1 MKKTFLG
8 LFVLLCNPAMSQ
20 IQFGSLQEVL
30 DFADQHAASIQNARD
45 QERLGESRYKAAR
58 TSLLPSING
67 SAAFNDNITLQPT
80 LVPAQ
85 LFNPSAPE
93 NTFNEYTF
101 GRKYQY
107 SAGLQASWDLL
118 NFQKWFEVK
127 TSAVH
132 LQIQNAQSLHTRYR
146 LYQQLAQSYCS
157 ILLSQR
163 YLEISKQNLQAAD
176 SIYLVAQEKYAKGV
190 FSAENLNRSKIQQIQ
205 AVQQLTHLESTLE
218 QLYNQ
223 LQIQLNTSQKINLLE
238 ALPGGTKPVV
248 FEKPVF
254 TKHPA
259 LIQQEAQMALST
271 LQLEQAKSL
280 YYPSI
285 SLGYQYNSTWASDQ
299 LLGFSNANHLPQQY
313 WGLRLQIPLFNGMNT
328 REKIQQSK
336 ISLHNQKNQLDA
348 QRLQSEK
355 EDQNLHLQHRQTYT
369 ELLQLEEMLHLQ
381 SQNDVHTK
389 NRYVS
394 GIIGLDERLDK
405 FQQLLSI
412 QNQYMQ
418 SLSNHYLSYYQLYL
432 RSTLN

>member
-1 MKKTFLG
+1 MKKTFLSV
-8 LFVLLCNPAMSQ
+8 LVLLSYPAMGQ

-30 DFADQHAASIQNARD
+30 NYADQHAASIQNARD

-58 TSLLPSING
+58 TSLLPNVNG
-67 SAAFNDNITLQPT
+67 SAVFNDHITLQPT

-127 TSAVH
+127 TSAAH
-132 LQIQNAQSLHTRYR
+132 LKIQNANTLYARY
-146 LYQQLAQSYCS
+146 LVYQQLAQSYCS
-157 ILLSQR
+157 ILLSQH
-163 YLEISKQNLQAAD
+163 YLEISKKNLQTAD
-176 SIYLVAQEKYAKGV
+176 SIHLIAQEKYTKGV
-190 FSAENLNRSKIQQIQ
+190 FSEENLNRSKIQQIQ
-205 AVQQLTHLESTLE
+205 AAQQLTSLESTLK

-223 LQIQLNTSQKINLLE
+223 FQIQLNTSQEINLAE
-238 ALPGGTKPVV
+238 ALQGAAKPLF
-248 FEKPVF
+248 FEQPHLNI
-254 TKHPA
+254 HPA

-271 LQLEQAKSL
+271 LQLEQAKTL
-280 YYPSI
+280 HYPSI
-285 SLGYQYNSTWASDQ
+285 SLGYQYNYTWATDK
-299 LLGFSNANHLPQQY
+299 LFDFSSANNLPQQY
-313 WGLRLQIPLFNGMNT
+313 WGMRINIPLFNGLNT
-328 REKIQQSK
+328 QEKIQQSK
-336 ISLHNQKNQLDA
+336 VSLHNQQNQLDY

-355 EDQNLHLQHRQTYT
+355 EDQNLSLQHQQAFA
-369 ELLQLEEMLHLQ
+369 ELLQVEEILKLQ
-381 SQNDVHTK
+381 SQNDVYSK
-389 NRYVS
+389 NRYES

-405 FQQLLSI
+405 FRQLLSI

-418 SLSNHYLSYYQLYL
+418 SLSNYYLSYYQLYL

>member
-8 LFVLLCNPAMSQ
+8 VLVLLSYPAMSQ

-30 DFADQHAASIQNARD
+30 NYADQHAASIQNARD
-45 QERLGESRYKAAR
+45 QERLGESRYKAAK
-58 TSLLPSING
+58 TSLLPNING
-67 SAAFNDNITLQPT
+67 SAIFNDNITLQPT

-107 SAGLQASWDLL
+107 SAGLQANWDLL

-127 TSAVH
+127 TSAAH
-132 LQIQNAQSLHTRYR
+132 LQIQNANTLHTQYL
-146 LYQQLAQSYCS
+146 LYQQMTQSYCS

-163 YLEISKQNLQAAD
+163 YLEISKKNLQTAD
-176 SIYLVAQEKYAKGV
+176 SIYLIAQEKYIQGV
-190 FSAENLNRSKIQQIQ
+190 FSEENLNRSKIQQIQ
-205 AVQQLTHLESTLE
+205 AAQQLTGLESTLE

-223 LQIQLNTSQKINLLE
+223 LQMQLNTSQEISLAE
-238 ALPGGTKPVV
+238 ALQGRAKPLF
-248 FEKPVF
+248 FEHPHLN
-254 TKHPA
+254 KHPA
-259 LIQQEAQMALST
+259 LIQQEAQMALSI
-271 LQLEQAKSL
+271 LQVEQAKTL
-280 YYPSI
+280 HYPSI
-285 SLGYQYNSTWASDQ
+285 SLGYQYNYTWATDK
-299 LLGFSNANHLPQQY
+299 LFDFSSANNLPQQY
-313 WGLRLQIPLFNGMNT
+313 WGLRVNIPLFNGLNT
-328 REKIQQSK
+328 QEKIQQSK
-336 ISLHNQKNQLDA
+336 ISLHNQQNQLDY

-355 EDQNLHLQHRQTYT
+355 EDQNLHLQHQQAYA
-369 ELLQLEEMLHLQ
+369 ELLQVEEILKLQ
-381 SQNDVHTK
+381 SQNDVHSK
-389 NRYVS
+389 NRYES

-418 SLSNHYLSYYQLYL
+418 SLSNYYLSYYQLYL